1 MRYFVSAGDHSGDMH
16 GATLVREIRKLDPGA
31 EFYGMGGPLLAG
43 AGVKIS
49 FDPTRYSTI
58 GFLEAAGQYFRFR
71 RLLRVF
77 TRLLTE
83 NRPDVLLWI
92 DFGGFNLA
100 LAEQA
105 RKLSIPVVCL
115 FAPSAWAYG
124 KKRAVRMR
132 NCVSHL
138 AAVMGFEADFFRSF
152 GLKVTYTGH
161 PLLDRVEGVLP
172 REQWR
177 KTRGIG
183 DEETVVVLMPGS
195 RRQEVEALLP
205 VMLAAAK
212 KLAGEDPEAGKKIR
226 FFLPLAPT
234 IEKWRLNALLA
245 NFPEVTVVNEDIY
258 PLLAGA
264 DLGVITSGT
273 ATLEA
278 ALLGLPA
285 VVVYRLSPITVFI
298 FRRWLRN
305 KEEKNRELLV
315 ALPNLIAGRK
325 VIPELI
331 QEDLTP
337 ENLKNEMAKLLW
349 DEKARA
355 EIKAEYTK
363 LQDQL
368 GPPGVMARVARI
380 VMAEAQ
386 ARPSPKA
393 GQDTQENEHA
403 Q

>member
-1 MRYFVSAGDHSGDMH
+1 MMKYFVSAGDHSADMH
-16 GATLVREIRKLDPGA
+16 GAVLVREIKKLDPEA

-43 AGVKIS
+43 EGVKIF

-71 RLLRVF
+71 RLLQVF
-77 TRLLTE
+77 TRFFTE
-83 NRPDVLLWI
+83 SRPDVLIWI
-92 DFGGFNLA
+92 DFAGFNLP

-124 KKRAVRMR
+124 KKRAVRMGK
-132 NCVSHL
+132 CVSHL
-138 AAVMGFEADFFRSF
+138 ISVMGFEADFFRSF

-161 PLLDRVEGVLP
+161 PLIDRVADVLP
-172 REQWR
+172 REKWR
-177 KTRGIG
+177 KAQGIR
-183 DEETVVVLMPGS
+183 DDETVVVLMPGS
-195 RRQEVEALLP
+195 RRQEVEGLLP
-205 VMLAAAK
+205 VMLAAVG
-212 KLAGEDPEAGKKIR
+212 KLVAEDPEAGKKMR

-234 IEKWRLNALLA
+234 IERWRLNAILA
-245 NFPEVTVVNEDIY
+245 DFPEEITVVNEGVY

-285 VVVYRLSPITVFI
+285 VVVYRLSPLTVFI
-298 FRRWLRN
+298 FRLLQN

-315 ALPNLIAGRK
+315 ALPNLIAGK
-325 VIPELI
+325 KIIPEVL

-337 ENLKNEMAKLLW
+337 ENLKNAMAELLW
-349 DEKARA
+349 NEKARA
-355 EIKAEYTK
+355 EIKTEYAK
-363 LQDQL
+363 IRAQL
-368 GPPGVMARVARI
+368 GPPGVMARAARI
-380 VMAEAQ
+380 VVAEAQ
-386 ARPSPKA
+386 ARHRA
-393 GQDTQENEHA
+393 
-403 Q
+403 

>member
-1 MRYFVSAGDHSGDMH
+1 MEQPAN
-16 GATLVREIRKLDPGA
+16 
-31 EFYGMGGPLLAG
+31 
-43 AGVKIS
+43 IS
-49 FDPTRYSTI
+49 FSPFTP
-58 GFLEAAGQYFRFR
+58 
-71 RLLRVF
+71 VF

-124 KKRAVRMR
+124 KKGRRMNVSRIWPRSWGSKPIFPQFRAESDLYRP
-132 NCVSHL
+132 S
-138 AAVMGFEADFFRSF
+138 
-152 GLKVTYTGH
+152 
-161 PLLDRVEGVLP
+161 LLDRVEGVLP

-363 LQDQL
+363 
-368 GPPGVMARVARI
+368 PRANWVRPG
-380 VMAEAQ
+380 
-386 ARPSPKA
+386 
-393 GQDTQENEHA
+393 
-403 Q
+403 

>member
-1 MRYFVSAGDHSGDMH
+1 MKYFISAGDHSADLH
-16 GATLVREIRKLDPGA
+16 GAALVREIKKLDPEA
-31 EFYGMGGPLLAG
+31 EFHGMGGPLLAG
-43 AGVKIS
+43 EGVQIL
-49 FDPTRYSTI
+49 FDPTRHSTI
-58 GFLEAAGQYFRFR
+58 GLLEAAGQYFRFR

-77 TRLLTE
+77 TRFLAE

-124 KKRAVRMR
+124 KKRAVRMGK
-132 NCVSHL
+132 CVSHL
-138 AAVMGFEADFFRSF
+138 VSVMGFEADFYRGF
-152 GLKVTYTGH
+152 GLKVSYTGH
-161 PLLDRVEGVLP
+161 PLIDRVKGVLP
-172 REQWR
+172 REKWR
-177 KTRGIG
+177 KARGIG
-183 DEETVVVLMPGS
+183 DEESVVVLMPGS
-195 RRQEVEALLP
+195 RRQEVESLLP

-212 KLAGEDPEAGKKIR
+212 KLIEEDPEAAKKIR

-245 NFPEVTVVNEDIY
+245 DFPGEITVENEGVY
-258 PLLAGA
+258 SLLAAA

-278 ALLGLPA
+278 VLLGLPA

-305 KEEKNRELLV
+305 KEEKDRELLV

-325 VIPELI
+325 IIPELL
-331 QEDLTP
+331 QEDLTA
-337 ENLKNEMAKLLW
+337 ENLKNTMAKLLG

-355 EIKAEYTK
+355 EIKAEYAK
-363 LQDQL
+363 IRAQL
-368 GPPGVMARVARI
+368 GPPGVMARIARI
-380 VMAEAQ
+380 VVAEAQ
-386 ARPSPKA
+386 ARPELGIES
-393 GQDTQENEHA
+393 
-403 Q
+403 